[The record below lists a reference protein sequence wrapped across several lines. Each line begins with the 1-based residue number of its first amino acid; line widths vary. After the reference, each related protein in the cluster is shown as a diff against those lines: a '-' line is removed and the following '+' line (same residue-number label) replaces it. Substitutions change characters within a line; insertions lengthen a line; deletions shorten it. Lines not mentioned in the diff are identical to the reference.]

1 MTTRIIPVDDFDLV
15 IFGATGDL
23 ANRKLLPALFH
34 RDEQG
39 QLPPGACIIGT
50 SRKPMSHEEFRA
62 FAASAIAPHVKTSN
76 TPEDVVQRFLARLR
90 YYAAEATKD
99 EGWQALEQELADRK
113 DVVRVFYLAVG
124 PDLFGPICERLG
136 QHNLV
141 TPVSRV
147 VVEKP
152 LGKSGASADAV
163 NTAIGK
169 VFPEPSIYRID
180 HYLGKE
186 TVQNLMALRF
196 ANLLFEPLWNH
207 KYVDHVQ
214 ITVAETLGVEGRAGY
229 YDTSG
234 ALRDMVQNH
243 LLQLLCL
250 TAMEPPSCLG
260 ADAVRDEKL
269 KVLKSLKPMTP
280 ERLESHIVRGQYRA
294 GASAEGPVGG
304 YLDELG
310 NPESETETFVALK
323 AELRSWRWNGTPFY
337 LRTGK
342 RLPSR
347 VSEIV
352 IQFRAIPHNVFEASA
367 GPPMPNRL
375 VIRLQPNE
383 GVKLDLMIKDPGPGG
398 MRLQQV
404 PVDMTFREV
413 FNVRNP
419 DAYERLLMDVVRG
432 NQTLFMRRDEVDAAW
447 AWIDPILEHW
457 KAAHDTPKPYTSGT
471 WGPASAIA
479 LIERDGR
486 TWHEEA
492 HA

>member
-1 MTTRIIPVDDFDLV
+1 MTTRTIPVEDFDLV

-23 ANRKLLPALFH
+23 AQRKLLPALFH

-39 QLPPGACIIGT
+39 QIPAGACIIGT
-50 SRKPMSHEEFRA
+50 SRREMSHEAFRD
-62 FAASAIAPHVKTSN
+62 FAAKAIDSHAKAVN
-76 TPEDVVQRFLARLR
+76 ATPEVVQRFLARLT

-99 EGWQALEQELADRK
+99 DGWVALDRELADRK

-141 TPVSRV
+141 TTKSRV

-152 LGKSGASADAV
+152 LGKSGASAEAT
-163 NTAIGK
+163 NQAIGT
-169 VFPEPSIYRID
+169 VFPEPAIYRID

-196 ANLLFEPLWNH
+196 ANVLFEPLWNH
-207 KYVDHVQ
+207 NYIDHVQ

-243 LLQLLCL
+243 ILQLLCL
-250 TAMEPPSCLG
+250 IAMEPPSSMEANAL
-260 ADAVRDEKL
+260 RDEKL
-269 KVLKSLKPMTP
+269 KVLKALRPMTA
-280 ERLESHIVRGQYRA
+280 ERMESHSVRGQYKA
-294 GASAEGPVGG
+294 GASAEGPVAG
-304 YLDELG
+304 YLEELG
-310 NPESETETFVALK
+310 NETSTTETFVALK
-323 AELRSWRWNGTPFY
+323 AEVRSWRWNGTPFY

-352 IQFRAIPHNVFEASA
+352 IQFRGIPHNIFDKSA
-367 GPPMPNRL
+367 GPALPNRL
-375 VIRLQPNE
+375 VIRLQPDE

-413 FNVRNP
+413 FKVRNP

-432 NQTLFMRRDEVDAAW
+432 NQTLFMRRDEVAAAW

-457 KAAHDTPKPYTSGT
+457 KAAAETPKTYTAGT
-471 WGPASAIA
+471 WGPAASVA

-486 TWHEEA
+486 TWHDA
-492 HA
+492 P

>member
-23 ANRKLLPALFH
+23 AQRKLLPALFH

-39 QLPPGACIIGT
+39 QIPPGACIIGT
-50 SRKPMSHEEFRA
+50 SRRAMSHDEFRA
-62 FAASAIAPHVKTSN
+62 FAAKAIDSHAKFMN
-76 TPEDVVQRFLARLR
+76 ATPETTERFLNRLR

-99 EGWQALEQELADRK
+99 DGWVALDKELADRK

-136 QHNLV
+136 QHGLV
-141 TPVSRV
+141 TEKSRV

-152 LGKSGASADAV
+152 LGKDGASAEAT
-163 NTAIGK
+163 NQAIGK
-169 VFPEPSIYRID
+169 VFAEPAIYRID

-196 ANLLFEPLWNH
+196 ANVLFEPLWNH
-207 KYVDHVQ
+207 NYVDHVQ

-243 LLQLLCL
+243 MLQLLCL
-250 TAMEPPSCLG
+250 IAMEPPSSMEANAL
-260 ADAVRDEKL
+260 RDEKL
-269 KVLKSLKPMTP
+269 KVLKSLRPITP
-280 ERLESHIVRGQYRA
+280 EHMDSQIVRAQYKA
-294 GASAEGPVGG
+294 GASTDGPVSG
-304 YLDELG
+304 YLEELG
-310 NPESETETFVALK
+310 NSQSTTETFVALK
-323 AELRSWRWNGTPFY
+323 AEVRSWRWNGTPFY

-347 VSEIV
+347 ASEII
-352 IQFRAIPHNVFEASA
+352 IQFRAIPHNIFDKSA
-367 GPPMPNRL
+367 GPPQANRL
-375 VIRLQPNE
+375 VIRLQPDE

-404 PVDMTFREV
+404 PIDMTFKEV
-413 FNVRNP
+413 FSVRNP

-432 NQTLFMRRDEVDAAW
+432 NQTLFMRRDEVAAAW
-447 AWIDPILEHW
+447 AWIDPILENW
-457 KAAHDTPKPYTSGT
+457 KASVDLPKTYTAGT
-471 WGPASAIA
+471 WGPAASVA

-486 TWHEEA
+486 TWHEGA
-492 HA
+492 

>member
-1 MTTRIIPVDDFDLV
+1 MTTRIIPVDDFDIV

-23 ANRKLLPALFH
+23 SQRKLLPALFH

-39 QLPPGACIIGT
+39 QIPPGACIIGT
-50 SRKPMSHEEFRA
+50 SRRAMRKAEFRD
-62 FAASAIAPHVKTSN
+62 FAAKAIDSHAKFMKA
-76 TPEDVVQRFLARLR
+76 TPDVVQRFLNRLS
-90 YYAAEATKD
+90 YYSAEATKD
-99 EGWQALEQELADRK
+99 DGWLALDKELSDRK
-113 DVVRVFYLAVG
+113 DLTRVFYLAVG

-136 QHNLV
+136 QHGLV
-141 TPVSRV
+141 TPKSRL

-152 LGKSGASADAV
+152 LGKDGASAEAV

-196 ANLLFEPLWNH
+196 ANILFEPLWNH
-207 KYVDHVQ
+207 NYIDHVQ
-214 ITVAETLGVEGRAGY
+214 VTVAETLGVEGRAGY
-229 YDTSG
+229 YDTAG
-234 ALRDMVQNH
+234 ALRDMLQNH
-243 LLQLLCL
+243 MLQLLCL
-250 TAMEPPSCLG
+250 IAMEPPSALT
-260 ADAVRDEKL
+260 ADSVRDEKL
-269 KVLKSLKPMTP
+269 KVLKSLRPMTA
-280 ERLESHIVRGQYRA
+280 EHMQNHIVRGQYRA
-294 GASAEGPVGG
+294 GASHDGPVAG
-304 YLDELG
+304 YLEELG
-310 NPESETETFVALK
+310 NSDSTTETFVAIK

-347 VSEIV
+347 ASEIV
-352 IQFRAIPHNVFEASA
+352 IQFRNLPHNVFDPQA
-367 GPPMPNRL
+367 GPPLPNRL
-375 VIRLQPNE
+375 VIRLQPDE

-432 NQTLFMRRDEVDAAW
+432 NQTLFMRRDEVAAAW
-447 AWIDPILEHW
+447 AWVDPILDYW
-457 KAAHDTPKPYTSGT
+457 KASNDAPKPYTAGT
-471 WGPASAIA
+471 WGPASSVA

-486 TWHEEA
+486 TWHEETA
-492 HA
+492 A